1 MVRYLRF
8 LLAATAVPLG
18 AGAQAPAPLVHPGEV
33 YIAIYVE
40 VQPGAVGSAIALL
53 KQYRDATR
61 RDAGNLRSELVQ
73 ETGRPNRFA
82 LMAVWSDQKAWE
94 AHAKA
99 PHAAQMREKI
109 AAIQAAPN
117 DERVH
122 NGMFVAAKTAAGPGA
137 IYVLTHV
144 DVPPPL
150 RDTLIPMLK
159 QLAEDS
165 RKGAG
170 NQRYEAQQQNNR
182 TNHFTVVE
190 AWTSYAAYEA
200 FIGTAPKRQFRD
212 KFGPMTGALYD
223 ERIYAAVD

>member
-1 MVRYLRF
+1 M
-8 LLAATAVPLG
+8 
-18 AGAQAPAPLVHPGEV
+18 HPGEV
-33 YIAIYVE
+33 YVATYVE
-40 VQPGAVGSAIALL
+40 VLPSAVGPAIALL
-53 KQYRDATR
+53 KQYRDAAR
-61 RDAGNLRSELVQ
+61 KDAGNLRSELVQ
-73 ETGRPNRFA
+73 ESGRPNRFA
-82 LMAVWSDQKAWE
+82 LMAVWADQAAWE
-94 AHAKA
+94 AHGKA
-99 PHAAQMREKI
+99 PHTAQMREKLS
-109 AAIQAAPN
+109 AVQAAPY

-122 NGMFVAAKTAAGPGA
+122 NGMFVGAKTAAGPGA
-137 IYVLTHV
+137 LYVLTHV

-150 RDTLIPMLK
+150 RDTLIPMLR

-190 AWTSYAAYEA
+190 AWASYAAYEA
-200 FIGTAPKRQFRD
+200 FIGTAAKRQFRD